1 MAAEP
6 GPALAVDVERA
17 VRLLSQGRVTLVG
30 RILASSNAIFLATV
44 EDEDL
49 RALAIYK
56 PRRGERPLWDFPRDS
71 LCLREMAAYVVS
83 QALDWP
89 LIPPTVMRD
98 GPYGPGALQLYID
111 ADPQANYFTLR
122 DGRLPDLLPVALFDV
137 LVNNADRKGGH
148 LLLDRQGR
156 VWAIDNAL
164 TFNAEPTLRT
174 VIWDFAGEPIPEEH
188 LAGLHQL
195 QKRLARRSTLR
206 QALARLLDEGEIGA
220 LQARLEELLERATFP
235 YPDPTH
241 RQVPWPLL

>member
-1 MAAEP
+1 
-6 GPALAVDVERA
+6 
-17 VRLLSQGRVTLVG
+17 
-30 RILASSNAIFLATV
+30 
-44 EDEDL
+44 
-49 RALAIYK
+49 
-56 PRRGERPLWDFPRDS
+56 
-71 LCLREMAAYVVS
+71 
-83 QALDWP
+83 
-89 LIPPTVMRD
+89 
-98 GPYGPGALQLYID
+98 
-111 ADPQANYFTLR
+111 
-122 DGRLPDLLPVALFDV
+122 
-137 LVNNADRKGGH
+137 
-148 LLLDRQGR
+148 

-235 YPDPTH
+235 YPDPTR

>member
-1 MAAEP
+1 
-6 GPALAVDVERA
+6 VERA
-17 VRLLSQGRVTLVG
+17 VRLLSQGRVALVG

-56 PRRGERPLWDFPRDS
+56 PCRGERPLWDFPRGS
-71 LCLREMAAYVVS
+71 LCLREVAAYVVS

-89 LIPPTVMRD
+89 LIPPTVLRD

-122 DGRLPDLLPVALFDV
+122 DGCLPDLLPVALFDV

-235 YPDPTH
+235 YPDPTR